1 MTTPKIVLLLV
12 CYFLFQSCTKNVDF
26 DQIDNAS
33 IQTSYKVSLVYV
45 NFEALDFLNTS
56 NEEIP
61 YTLDFIQTTI
71 DDSGQ
76 DYLEKIEI
84 TVITENT
91 FDRQFNCEFL
101 MFNAEGETIYTL
113 QPSISIAPNTSE
125 TVTLLEIPQEDIHF
139 LYEAAAYGF
148 IFKLPAST
156 NQINPTTIGNLNF
169 KSAMELFFNFKN
181 Q

>member
-1 MTTPKIVLLLV
+1 MTTPKIVVLLV
-12 CYFLFQSCTKNVDF
+12 CFFLFQSCTKNVDF
-26 DQIDNAS
+26 DQIDDAS
-33 IQTSYKVSLVYV
+33 IQTSYKLSLVYV
-45 NFEALDFLNTS
+45 NFEAVDFLNTS

-84 TVITENT
+84 TVITKNT
-91 FDRQFNCEFL
+91 FQRQFSCEFL

-113 QPSISIAPNTSE
+113 QPSVLIAPNTTE
-125 TVTLLEIPQEDIHF
+125 TTTLLEIPQEDIHF

-148 IFKLPAST
+148 IFKLPSST
-156 NQINPTTIGNLNF
+156 NQINPTTVGNLNF
-169 KSAMELFFNFKN
+169 QSSMELFFNFKN